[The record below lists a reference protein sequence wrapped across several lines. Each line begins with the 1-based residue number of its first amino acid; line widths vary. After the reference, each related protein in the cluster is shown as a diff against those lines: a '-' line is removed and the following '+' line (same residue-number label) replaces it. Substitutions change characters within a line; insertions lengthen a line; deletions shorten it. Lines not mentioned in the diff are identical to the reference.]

1 MISVVIGRST
11 VMVYVDGIMKSEIGR
26 KVVNGRI
33 KSVIKHYKT
42 KNWWRKEFEQTV
54 KKQLSRA

>member
-1 MISVVIGRST
+1 MIGVVIGRST

-26 KVVNGRI
+26 KVVKGRI

-42 KNWWRKEFEQTV
+42 KNWWRKEFEAIV
-54 KKQLSRA
+54 RKRLLGA

>member
-1 MISVVIGRST
+1 MIGVVIGRST

-26 KVVNGRI
+26 KVVKGRV

-54 KKQLSRA
+54 KKQLLGA

>member
-1 MISVVIGRST
+1 MIGVVIGRST

-26 KVVNGRI
+26 KVVKGCV

-42 KNWWRKEFEQTV
+42 KNWWRKEFETIV
-54 KKQLSRA
+54 KKGLLGA